1 MVEGKR
7 KSQNNKVLLLVKT
20 RQLSQLP
27 LTMGIKEGL
36 LGDKYLL
43 GIQSVNWVFKAN
55 NIAKLQIPLR
65 SQGFSHQNSVWSGS
79 ECLMGQPRTNCFR
92 ALVWAKQICLCHQ
105 ASNLPSAPVIYGTA
119 FSNLNGLHLK
129 APLTLH
135 CNLLLSSPWLGW
147 LKTKQHTFSGVQWL
161 YSIKQLPERKTHK
174 LASARGHTFCLRIP

>member
-55 NIAKLQIPLR
+55 
-65 SQGFSHQNSVWSGS
+65 
-79 ECLMGQPRTNCFR
+79 
-92 ALVWAKQICLCHQ
+92 
-105 ASNLPSAPVIYGTA
+105 
-119 FSNLNGLHLK
+119 
-129 APLTLH
+129 
-135 CNLLLSSPWLGW
+135 
-147 LKTKQHTFSGVQWL
+147 
-161 YSIKQLPERKTHK
+161 
-174 LASARGHTFCLRIP
+174 